1 MNGEENR
8 GLETA
13 GIGVYICRCGGSIA
27 GEVDCDLLAE
37 YAAGLPNVTV
47 ARQIGSACSREGQA
61 LIRGDIL
68 AQGLSRVVVAACT
81 PLIHSET
88 FAGVLKEADL
98 SPSLIAVANIR
109 EQCAWAHPGGRERA
123 TGKAIDLVTMAV
135 ARASHLRE
143 RKIERLPVQ
152 PRALVIGGGIAGI
165 QTALDLAGSGHP
177 VTLVEKEPSLGGL
190 LSRLD
195 RIFPGMES
203 PLCVLGL
210 RMAEV
215 EKHPEIELLAGSSVE
230 DVAGEAGNYA
240 VKIILEPRHVTEACT
255 SCGACLKVCPVEV
268 PNARDAGFSSR
279 KAIYPAGG
287 VAVSPAYVIDR
298 KACLG
303 INGGA
308 CDACV
313 RACPE
318 KAIDLGQEPRGLTRE
333 AGAIVLATGMEPS
346 DPAFLEDYGYIRFE
360 NVITSL
366 EFETLVRPDGPTGGQ
381 LVRLSDSKPPGSV
394 AFIQCAGSQ
403 SVPKGWAGGGSL
415 TWMNTLKESLIIK
428 ERWPG
433 TEVYIFYTEMQV
445 PGKSHED
452 LYARA
457 RGSGVRFIR
466 GLPAEIVEAGER
478 RLKITG
484 ENTLLR
490 ELYRIEV
497 ALVVLASGF
506 VPTRESERL
515 RRLLRVQT
523 DPSGYLL
530 TSHPALKPLEGYSR
544 AVFGAGTAL
553 GPRDVRESII
563 TADAAAARAS
573 SFLRQGEIER
583 DARYSPDRPDEEISV
598 QIEALASNEA
608 EKKVLVLACSGAYQA
623 IDLAGALRL
632 AYPVEVFVI
641 ETGCAGSVSRKHLLQ
656 ALGRGIGAVIVAGC
670 EPEEC
675 LFREAGEAARERI
688 MELKETLEELGVTAE
703 RLRWADVSTRDPG
716 AFVSAARETA
726 RFINTIPSE
735 KLREESKIVAESQH
749 LEKPSGPLRRDYR
762 RKAAEAAPRVERP
775 EVRLEGLL
783 RREVLF
789 QPVERKIFRR
799 EEEMPPPL
807 PEAPAP
813 SAETLSLQPPQ
824 FYPSP
829 VEEEPASF
837 AESAT
842 EDSRGEKFFT
852 PTEAE
857 CPPIEVEGRGDA
869 CIAPTE
875 PPAMLDLIPEP
886 MAVFINE
893 STAGVSEKKAG
904 QTEGAVDF
912 LIRPIPFELPEE
924 EELPPMDLPEVEPFP
939 EEVGAKNFSPLPVE
953 DEAALSFLQDLKG
966 DLELPPP
973 SDEIKKPSKSAVSFE
988 ELPDDLKAFLDT
1000 EVFIDDS
1007 VVEVS
1012 LEEVEAKNASSL
1024 PEEAAI
1030 EEPPLEEG
1038 KEEPPASEEIALE
1051 VSEPSGEGAEEFPLL
1066 EQPTSAIIP
1075 VRKSLLLPVKPPVM
1089 GWRRGKL
1096 LPVKPL
1102 PGPFGL
1108 GRFSR
1113 GASGRGDACVA
1124 HCVGAKNVSPLPEE
1138 AKEVPLED
1146 LLILRVPERK

>member
-1 MNGEENR
+1 MNGEESR
-8 GLETA
+8 DLETA

-37 YAAGLPNVTV
+37 YAAGLPNVKV
-47 ARQIGSACSREGQA
+47 ARQIESACSREGQA

-68 AQGLSRVVVAACT
+68 AQGLSRVMVAACT
-81 PLIHSET
+81 PLLHSET

-143 RKIERLPVQ
+143 RKIERLQVQ
-152 PRALVIGGGIAGI
+152 PRALVVGGGIAGI

-177 VTLVEKEPSLGGL
+177 VTLVEKEPALGGL
-190 LSRLD
+190 LSRLE

-210 RMAEV
+210 RLAEV
-215 EKHPEIELLAGSSVE
+215 EKHPEIELLAGSRVE
-230 DVAGEAGNYA
+230 DVAGEAGNYSL
-240 VKIILEPRHVTEACT
+240 KIIAEPRHVTEACT
-255 SCGACLKVCPVEV
+255 SCGACLKVCPVDV
-268 PNARDAGFSSR
+268 PNARNAGFSSR

-287 VAVSPAYVIDR
+287 GAVSPAFVIDR

-313 RACPE
+313 RVCPE
-318 KAIDLGQEPRGLTRE
+318 KAVDLGQEPRELTRE

-346 DPAFLEDYGYIRFE
+346 DPAFLEDYGYIKFE

-381 LVRLSDSKPPGSV
+381 LVCLSDSKPPGSV

-403 SVPKGWAGGGSL
+403 AVPKGWAGGGSL

-433 TEVYIFYTEMQV
+433 TEVYVFYTEMQV

-466 GLPAEIVEAGER
+466 GLPAEIVEAGDR

-530 TSHPALKPLEGYSR
+530 TSHPALKPIEGYSR
-544 AVFGAGTAL
+544 AVYGAGTAL

-563 TADAAAARAS
+563 TAGAAAARVS

-583 DARYSPDRPDEEISV
+583 DARYSQDRPDEEISV

-608 EKKVLVLACSGAYQA
+608 EKKVLVMACSGAYQA

-632 AYPVEVFVI
+632 AYPAEAFVI
-641 ETGCAGSVSRKHLLQ
+641 ETGCAGNISRKHLLQ
-656 ALGRGIGAVIVAGC
+656 ALGRGIGAVMVAGC

-675 LFREAGEAARERI
+675 LFREAGETGREMI
-688 MELKETLEELGVTAE
+688 LELKETLEELGVTAE
-703 RLRWADVSTRDPG
+703 RLRWVDVSTRDPG
-716 AFVSAARETA
+716 GFVSAAREMTA
-726 RFINTIPSE
+726 LVNAIPPE
-735 KLREESKIVAESQH
+735 KLREESQIVAESQH
-749 LEKPSGPLRRDYR
+749 LEKPAGPLRRDYH

-789 QPVERKIFRR
+789 QPVERKVFRR
-799 EEEMPPPL
+799 EEELPPPMR
-807 PEAPAP
+807 EAPAP
-813 SAETLSLQPPQ
+813 PAETPRLEHPQ
-824 FYPSP
+824 FSPSP
-829 VEEEPASF
+829 VEEEPVPLPVSSTA
-837 AESAT
+837 APE
-842 EDSRGEKFFT
+842 EEIR
-852 PTEAE
+852 PVEA
-857 CPPIEVEGRGDA
+857 EGRGEVFF
-869 CIAPTE
+869 APAE

-939 EEVGAKNFSPLPVE
+939 EEEAPPPVE
-953 DEAALSFLQDLKG
+953 DDTARAFLEDLKG
-966 DLELPPP
+966 DLEITPV
-973 SDEIKKPSKSAVSFE
+973 SAEVKGTSKKAVSFE
-988 ELPDDLKAFLDT
+988 ELSEDLKAFLDT

-1012 LEEVEAKNASSL
+1012 LEEVEATHASPL
-1024 PEEAAI
+1024 PEEAAP
-1030 EEPPLEEG
+1030 EEAAPGEPPPGEE
-1038 KEEPPASEEIALE
+1038 KEEPPVSEEITPE
-1051 VSEPSGEGAEEFPLL
+1051 VSEPSGEAAEEFPDR
-1066 EQPTSAIIP
+1066 EQPASAIAP

-1102 PGPFGL
+1102 PGLFGL
-1108 GRFSR
+1108 GPFSP
-1113 GASGRGDACVA
+1113 GSSGRGTVRGEKYIASAKDAA
-1124 HCVGAKNVSPLPEE
+1124 PPPEE
-1138 AKEVPLED
+1138 PKEVPLEE
-1146 LLILRVPERK
+1146 LLIMRVPEPPAAPPVA